1 MINNLLD
8 ADDTDNADLK
18 GCAIKVDKKRS
29 ALSVSSASEDDC
41 YIRSATLNGKN
52 FSHNFLKHEELM
64 QGGELK
70 LIMDCVPDKERGVKP
85 EDAPYSYN
93 K

>member
-29 ALSVSSASEDDC
+29 ALSVSSASKRLF
-41 YIRSATLNGKN
+41 I
-52 FSHNFLKHEELM
+52 
-64 QGGELK
+64 
-70 LIMDCVPDKERGVKP
+70 I
-85 EDAPYSYN
+85 
-93 K
+93 